1 MVASANKYRRGFSLI
16 ELMVSLA
23 IGVVMTFGV
32 VNLFLQSKTSFLQD
46 EEIARMQENGRFAL
60 RLLSRELAMAGFFGG
75 LVDMDDISTAL
86 TITTSSDCGTGM
98 LATGTAVEH
107 TNDAVSAS
115 INDTHKCLTNN
126 QLQTGTDV
134 ILVRRTLD
142 TPHMTDGTESTSLE
156 NNTVYLRVADYGA
169 SATLIKGSS
178 FSAGDKT
185 AGSTVDA
192 WEYRPILFA
201 LRNFSQTSTDGIPS
215 LCREVLTTTSASV
228 APTGDCLVEGIEAMH
243 VEFGLDTDDPLDYE
257 VDIYDAAPSVA
268 ELATVITARIYVLAR
283 SINTVP
289 NYTNDKTYTMGST
302 SITANDSFYRRMF
315 ETTVVMHNSE
325 AFGT

>member
-1 MVASANKYRRGFSLI
+1 MSLRAHTYCRGFSLI

-60 RLLSRELAMAGFFGG
+60 RLISRELAMTGFVGG
-75 LVDMDDISTAL
+75 LVDMDEISTAL
-86 TITTSSDCGTGM
+86 TITASSDCGTGM

-107 TNDAVSAS
+107 TNNAATAT
-115 INDTHKCLTNN
+115 INNSHKCLTNN
-126 QLQTGTDV
+126 QLQNGTDV

-142 TPHMTDGTESTSLE
+142 TPHMTDGTVATALE
-156 NNTVYLRVADYGA
+156 NNTVYLRVEDYGA

-201 LRNFSQTSTDGIPS
+201 IRQYSQTSGDGIPT
-215 LCREVLTTTSASV
+215 LCREVLTTTTGTV
-228 APTGDCLVEGIEAMH
+228 APTGDCLVEGIEAIH
-243 VEFGLDTDDPLDYE
+243 VDFGLDTDDPPDYE
-257 VDIYDAAPSVA
+257 VDIYDAAPTVA
-268 ELATVITARIYVLAR
+268 ELATAVTARIYVLAR

-289 NYTNDKTYTMGST
+289 NYTNDKTYKMGST
-302 SITANDSFYRRMF
+302 SVTASDSFYRRMF
-315 ETTVVMHNSE
+315 ETTVVMRNSE